1 MHVIYRL
8 RKFNIKEG
16 ELNKKSVCRNF
27 RQTVTDIKFY
37 NIQFYNLDV
46 IISVG

>member
-1 MHVIYRL
+1 MIYRW
-8 RKFNIKEG
+8 RKFNTKEG

-27 RQTVTDIKFY
+27 RQTATDIKSY